1 MVLQRRRIR
10 GISLRQMIRRTGDGR
25 VESTADGRSAGR
37 RVNAPL
43 REMQPARPEPE
54 VRPATVG
61 DLDALVA
68 LEHAAFATDRAER
81 RAIRHAIR
89 SPTMDVL
96 VALLDGDVLV
106 GAAVLERRRASRIAR
121 LASIAVAPNR
131 GGLGLG
137 GRLLDVAEETARAHG
152 CDRLRLE
159 VRADNGAGI
168 RLYERRGYTRFA
180 VRPEYYEDGMEAWRY
195 ERRL

>member
-1 MVLQRRRIR
+1 M
-10 GISLRQMIRRTGDGR
+10 S
-25 VESTADGRSAGR
+25 
-37 RVNAPL
+37 APL
-43 REMQPARPEPE
+43 RNPVGADLPEPAI
-54 VRPATVG
+54 RTATLA

-81 RAIRHAIR
+81 RAIRHAIL

-96 VALLDGDVLV
+96 AALIDAPDGEPVLV
-106 GAAVLERRRASRIAR
+106 GAAVLERRRSSRIAR

-137 GRLLDVAEETARAHG
+137 GKLLDAAEARARAHG

-168 RLYERRGYTRFA
+168 RLYERRGYTRFE
-180 VRPEYYEDGMEAWRY
+180 VRADYYEDGMEAWRY
-195 ERRL
+195 ERDL

>member
-1 MVLQRRRIR
+1 M
-10 GISLRQMIRRTGDGR
+10 
-25 VESTADGRSAGR
+25 SAPAR
-37 RVNAPL
+37 PDH
-43 REMQPARPEPE
+43 PARPEPTI
-54 VRPATVG
+54 RPASLG

-89 SPTMDVL
+89 SATMDVL
-96 VALLDGDVLV
+96 VALIDGDILV

-137 GRLLDVAEETARAHG
+137 GLLLEAAEGTARAHG
-152 CDRLRLE
+152 CERLRLE
-159 VRADNGAGI
+159 VRGDNGAGI

-180 VRPEYYEDGMEAWRY
+180 IRPDYYEDGMEAWRY
-195 ERRL
+195 ERSLA

>member
-1 MVLQRRRIR
+1 MSAPIR
-10 GISLRQMIRRTGDGR
+10 DPHGEGL
-25 VESTADGRSAGR
+25 
-37 RVNAPL
+37 
-43 REMQPARPEPE
+43 PEPAIRE
-54 VRPATVG
+54 AGPA

-89 SPTMDVL
+89 SPSMDVL
-96 VALLDGDVLV
+96 AALIEDPDGDRAPVLV
-106 GAAVLERRRASRIAR
+106 GAAVLERRRGSRIAR
-121 LASIAVAPNR
+121 LSSIAVAPNR

-137 GRLLDVAEETARAHG
+137 GKLLDAAEAQARAHG

-168 RLYERRGYTRFA
+168 RLYERRGYSRFA
-180 VRPEYYEDGMEAWRY
+180 VMPAYYEDGMEAWRY
-195 ERRL
+195 ERGL